1 MESSKVLHIQTRGL
15 VRWTHGLFLQN
26 VEGGVSLG
34 CSQCLKGREETLQ
47 IKLPPKKAWDSKAFG
62 SPDPLML
69 KPCKVTSNDL
79 LIGWKRFQFRCTS
92 SF

>member
-47 IKLPPKKAWDSKAFG
+47 IKLPPKKSLGQQSLWQPG
-62 SPDPLML
+62 PLSCL
-69 KPCKVTSNDL
+69 SHAK
-79 LIGWKRFQFRCTS
+79 
-92 SF
+92 